1 MNPEVALK
9 QAQACDAEPRR
20 SALHGIP
27 IGIKDNFDTY
37 DMPTEYGSTIYKG
50 FRPTTDTACMGL
62 FLSRGFSA
70 ARSFLPFFIFL
81 VPILSFD
88 PRREHSS
95 APTANLTGGRA
106 QGRSRMAV
114 TPTLPSTPLLPGR
127 SLTGPSTA
135 ACCGDRVRLD

>member
-1 MNPEVALK
+1 MRGR
-9 QAQACDAEPRR
+9 ACIDDPLFFNR
-20 SALHGIP
+20 SADGARPVHP
-27 IGIKDNFDTY
+27 IRSVRAQFGH
-37 DMPTEYGSTIYKG
+37 
-50 FRPTTDTACMGL
+50 TACMGL

-88 PRREHSS
+88 LRREHSS

-114 TPTLPSTPLLPGR
+114 TPTLPSTPLLPGH